1 MAQRRPRFH
10 IEMIEQ
16 EIALEQLRGY
26 QSGRGR
32 MYGGASPRLTGGDV
46 DAQWQMAELVGD
58 EAACG
63 STMTPDQNVVD
74 EFASAVG
81 IHYEPTE
88 ELWLGDKEQDRDR
101 HRWELDPASS
111 DDYFERTHAPST
123 SMRWRHFKH

>member
-1 MAQRRPRFH
+1 MAQRRPRFL

-16 EIALEQLRGY
+16 EFALEQQRGY
-26 QSGRGR
+26 AAPRSR
-32 MYGGASPRLTGGDV
+32 MFGGVSPQLTGGDV

-74 EFASAVG
+74 EYAGAVG
-81 IHYEPTE
+81 ISYEPSE

-111 DDYFERTHAPST
+111 DDYYDRTHAEST
-123 SMRWRHFKH
+123 AMRWRHFKH